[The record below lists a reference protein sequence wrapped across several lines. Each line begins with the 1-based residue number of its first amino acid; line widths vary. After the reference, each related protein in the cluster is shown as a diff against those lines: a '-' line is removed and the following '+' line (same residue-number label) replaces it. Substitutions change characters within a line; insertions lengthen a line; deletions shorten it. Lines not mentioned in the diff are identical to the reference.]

1 MVVTNLSVVVDVV
14 ATADSVTGRVVA
26 GLSVVVWEVVVTNLS
41 VVVDVVE
48 TVDSVTGRVVAG
60 LSVVVVVIV

>member
-14 ATADSVTGRVVA
+14 ETADAVAGGVVA

-48 TVDSVTGRVVAG
+48 TADSVTGRVVAG